1 MSKPMQPVYRLLGA
15 KVEMMRNTLGWTQA
29 ELAMRIGLARASIA
43 NLETGRQRLMM
54 HDVEKIALAFGT
66 TPKHLMK
73 GIWT

>member
-1 MSKPMQPVYRLLGA
+1 MSKQIESVYRLLGER
-15 KVEMMRNTLGWTQA
+15 VEMMRNTLGWTQA
-29 ELAMRIGLARASIA
+29 DLATRTRLSRASIA

-54 HDVEKIALAFGT
+54 HHVEVVAHAFMT

>member
-1 MSKPMQPVYRLLGA
+1 MKKPIEPVYLLLGA
-15 KVEMMRNTLGWTQA
+15 KVRSLREALGWTQDD
-29 ELAMRIGLARASIA
+29 LAKRIGHTKA
-43 NLETGRQRLMM
+43 NLSFFETGQQRIAL

>member
-1 MSKPMQPVYRLLGA
+1 MAKQIEPVYRLLGA

-29 ELAMRIGLARASIA
+29 ELATRIGMSRASIA
-43 NLETGRQRLMM
+43 SLETGRQRLMM
-54 HDVEKIALAFGT
+54 HDVEKVARAFGT

>member
-1 MSKPMQPVYRLLGA
+1 MAKPVEPVYRLLGA
-15 KVEMMRNTLGWTQA
+15 KVEMLRNTLGWTQA
-29 ELAMRIGLARASIA
+29 DLAMRTRLSRASIA

-54 HDVEKIALAFGT
+54 HHVETVALAFGT